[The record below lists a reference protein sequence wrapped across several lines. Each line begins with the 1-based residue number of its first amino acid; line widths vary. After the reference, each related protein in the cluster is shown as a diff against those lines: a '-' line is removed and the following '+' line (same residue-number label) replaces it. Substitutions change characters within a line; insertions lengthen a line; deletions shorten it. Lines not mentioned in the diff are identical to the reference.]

1 MSHQNAERARVKA
14 ILRKA
19 GFGLPELISRLLK
32 DMRLINKLY
41 SSYAVILVILVI
53 VSAFNLIGINQ
64 IGNRTKELYEKRLTA
79 ATQILELAGE
89 FHAANA
95 ATASMVLQSAEDA
108 QARLSDVESRHER
121 IAGRLTTL
129 AEDMDRY
136 AIHSEDFSSFQ
147 MVWNNFLGDWEQI
160 KSGVQT
166 GNGRVGEITG
176 LELARSYYTRNMY
189 NKVEVLNDYL
199 EKWVEANTAL
209 AEEAYQAVL
218 GQRNAQ
224 IALQTIL
231 VLVALLLTGLV
242 GWAVAQSILKPLN
255 EVVIAAGE
263 MAKGRLRQRV
273 ELGRRDELGYLAE
286 SFNRMAEKIRGLI
299 QEVKNAG
306 NKVTGTSLELS
317 QICEKT
323 EQVSRDVAREVERIA
338 DGAMSQ
344 MRTAEESARAVNEMA
359 QGVQQIAEASGE
371 VTELAQAAHVEAKT
385 GTEAVQNAVRQI
397 EAVQS
402 TVEGSAAFIR
412 KLDERSGEIGRIVE
426 MITDIAAQTNL
437 LALNASIE
445 AARAGEHGRGF
456 AVVATEVRKLSE
468 RSRESANQISVLIQ
482 DIRSDM
488 EQAVEAMNRGTREVQ
503 EGVAVVKKAGEAFGK
518 IAESVDRVFG
528 KIEGVTAV
536 VEELSASTEEVAAS
550 ADESARIAKDASD
563 NTQKVA
569 DATRDQLSSIG
580 QIASPAGNLFQMARN
595 LQEAISRFEV

>member
-136 AIHSEDFSSFQ
+136 AIHAEDFSSFQ

-242 GWAVAQSILKPLN
+242 GWAVAQSILKPLDM
-255 EVVIAAGE
+255 VVSAAGE
-263 MAKGRLRQRV
+263 MAKGKLRQRV
-273 ELGRRDELGYLAE
+273 ELGRSDELGYLAE
-286 SFNRMAEKIRGLI
+286 SFNQMAEKIRGLI

-306 NKVTGTSLELS
+306 DRVSGTSRELS

-580 QIASPAGNLFQMARN
+580 QIASSAGNLFQMARN